1 MEKVWKNFIKT
12 LIYIFTP
19 VFIFY
24 CICFV
29 ICNFTVNGVLWNVVD
44 IPTKL
49 LELSIKVTNI
59 GMIPA
64 ISTMVLI
71 LINLGNIAFK
81 TNTQNK
87 KNSINMAVLDEKQN
101 QILSN
106 QKVILNNIDL
116 IVSNTI
122 TIDDLEKEKS
132 HGDINVAINK
142 IDKSL
147 ASTIDFENL
156 DVEDLKKKLLAFK
169 EMTKGIE
176 TFIKK

>member
-19 VFIFY
+19 LFIFY

-29 ICNFTVNGVLWNVVD
+29 ICNFTINGVLWNFIE
-44 IPTKL
+44 IPAKL

-59 GMIPA
+59 GMLPA
-64 ISTMVLI
+64 IGTMVLI

-87 KNSINMAVLDEKQN
+87 KNSINMAVLEEKQN
-101 QILSN
+101 QILAN
-106 QKVILNNIDL
+106 QKTILNNIDL
-116 IVSNTI
+116 IINNTI
-122 TIDDLEKEKS
+122 TIDDLDKEKS
-132 HGDINVAINK
+132 HNEINISINK

-156 DVEDLKKKLLAFK
+156 DVEDLKKKLLTFK
-169 EMTKGIE
+169 EITKGIE

>member
-1 MEKVWKNFIKT
+1 MEKIWKNFIKT
-12 LIYIFTP
+12 LIYVFTP

-29 ICNFTVNGVLWNVVD
+29 ICNFTIGGVLWSFIE
-44 IPTKL
+44 IPTNL
-49 LELSIKVTNI
+49 LELSTKVTNI
-59 GMIPA
+59 GMLPA
-64 ISTMVLI
+64 IGTMVLI

-87 KNSINMAVLDEKQN
+87 KNSINMAVLEEKQN
-101 QILSN
+101 QILRN
-106 QKVILNNIDL
+106 QQTILNNIDL

-122 TIDDLEKEKS
+122 TIDDADKEKS
-132 HGDINVAINK
+132 HNEIQLANHK
-142 IDKSL
+142 ITNSL
-147 ASTIDFENL
+147 ANTIDFENL
-156 DVEDLKKKLLAFK
+156 DVADLKKKLLAFK

>member
-1 MEKVWKNFIKT
+1 MEKIWKNFIKT

-24 CICFV
+24 CISFV
-29 ICNFTVNGVLWNVVD
+29 IATFTINGVLWNFIE
-44 IPTKL
+44 IPAKL
-49 LELSIKVTNI
+49 LELSTNVTNI

-64 ISTMVLI
+64 IGTMVLI

-87 KNSINMAVLDEKQN
+87 KNSINMAVLEEKQN
-101 QILSN
+101 QILAN

-116 IVSNTI
+116 IVNNTI
-122 TIDDLEKEKS
+122 TIDDLDKENA
-132 HGDINVAINK
+132 HNEINMSINK
-142 IDKSL
+142 INNSL
-147 ASTIDFENL
+147 ANTIDFENL
-156 DVEDLKKKLLAFK
+156 DVADLRKKLLAFK

>member
-29 ICNFTVNGVLWNVVD
+29 ICNFTINGILWNFIE
-44 IPTKL
+44 IPGKL
-49 LELSIKVTNI
+49 FELSIKVTNI
-59 GMIPA
+59 GMLPA
-64 ISTMVLI
+64 IGTMVLI

-87 KNSINMAVLDEKQN
+87 KNSINMAVLEEKQN
-101 QILSN
+101 QILAN
-106 QKVILNNIDL
+106 QKTILNNIDL
-116 IVSNTI
+116 IINNTI
-122 TIDDLEKEKS
+122 TIEDIDKENARNE
-132 HGDINVAINK
+132 INISINK

-147 ASTIDFENL
+147 SSTIDFENL
-156 DVEDLKKKLLAFK
+156 DVADLRKKLLAFK

>member
-1 MEKVWKNFIKT
+1 MEKIWKNFIKT

-29 ICNFTVNGVLWNVVD
+29 ICNFTINGVLWNFIE
-44 IPTKL
+44 IPVKL
-49 LELSIKVTNI
+49 YDLSIKVTNI
-59 GMIPA
+59 GMLPA
-64 ISTMVLI
+64 IGTMVLI

-87 KNSINMAVLDEKQN
+87 KNSINMAVLEEKQN
-101 QILSN
+101 QILRN
-106 QKVILNNIDL
+106 EKVMLNTLDL
-116 IVSNTI
+116 LVSNTI
-122 TIDDLEKEKS
+122 TIDDLDKERVHS
-132 HGDINVAINK
+132 EISVAMNK
-142 IDKSL
+142 IDNSL
-147 ASTIDFENL
+147 ANTIDFENL
-156 DVEDLKKKLLAFK
+156 DVADLKRKLLTFK

>member
-29 ICNFTVNGVLWNVVD
+29 ICNFTINGVLWNFIE
-44 IPTKL
+44 IPVKL
-49 LELSIKVTNI
+49 YDLSIKVTNI
-59 GMIPA
+59 GMLPA
-64 ISTMVLI
+64 IGTMVLI

-87 KNSINMAVLDEKQN
+87 KNSINMAVLEEKQN
-101 QILSN
+101 QILRN
-106 QKVILNNIDL
+106 EKVMLNTLDL
-116 IVSNTI
+116 LVSNTI
-122 TIDDLEKEKS
+122 TIDDLDKERVHNEIS
-132 HGDINVAINK
+132 VAINK
-142 IDKSL
+142 IDNSL

-156 DVEDLKKKLLAFK
+156 DVADLKRKLLTFK

>member
-1 MEKVWKNFIKT
+1 MEKIWKNFIKT

-19 VFIFY
+19 LFIFY

-29 ICNFTVNGVLWNVVD
+29 ICNFTVNGVLWNFIE
-44 IPTKL
+44 IPVKL
-49 LELSIKVTNI
+49 FELSIKVTNI
-59 GMIPA
+59 GMLPA
-64 ISTMVLI
+64 IGTMVLI

-87 KNSINMAVLDEKQN
+87 KNSINMAVLEEKQN

-122 TIDDLEKEKS
+122 TIDDVDKEKS
-132 HGDINVAINK
+132 HNDIHITIDK

-147 ASTIDFENL
+147 SSTIDFENL
-156 DVEDLKKKLLAFK
+156 DVADLRKKLLTFK
-169 EMTKGIE
+169 EITKGIE